1 MKKTMVAHA
10 GRTGGKFVDI
20 DFGRVG
26 SRAAVASYR
35 SGSHSAGVGF
45 GPADRLGEQGPFRVI
60 VADDRQRAVR
70 RLKFDQAFSRP

>member
-35 SGSHSAGVGF
+35 SGSHTAGLDLARLIDWASRVPSA
-45 GPADRLGEQGPFRVI
+45 LY
-60 VADDRQRAVR
+60 
-70 RLKFDQAFSRP
+70 